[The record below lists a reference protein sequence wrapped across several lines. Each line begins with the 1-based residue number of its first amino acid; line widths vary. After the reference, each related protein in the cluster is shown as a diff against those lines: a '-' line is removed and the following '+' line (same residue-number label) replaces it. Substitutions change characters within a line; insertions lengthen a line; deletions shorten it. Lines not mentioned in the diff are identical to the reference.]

1 MSIFSLQST
10 PETADAMHIFTTS
23 QPSKDPT
30 QGGGSPQS
38 SSSVSDTAIGII
50 VGVVAV
56 ATLQLAILAYFC
68 LSDQRSAT
76 SAVPDRVQIQ
86 NSTALE
92 KEPVAE
98 PVVAEPMVVSV
109 EAVAYQPG
117 SDVLGSNPSASFV
130 ALSTGVVNTDPA
142 PSAPMMIP
150 SSYMPYNYRP
160 APSSYVPYSNVSAQE
175 S

>member
-1 MSIFSLQST
+1 
-10 PETADAMHIFTTS
+10 MHVFTTS

-30 QGGGSPQS
+30 QGGGSSQSSSS
-38 SSSVSDTAIGII
+38 SSSVSDTTIGII

-68 LSDQRSAT
+68 LLDQRSST
-76 SAVPDRVQIQ
+76 SPAPDRVQIQ

-117 SDVLGSNPSASFV
+117 KDELGINPPASFV
-130 ALSTGVVNTDPA
+130 AFSTGVVNTDPV

-150 SSYMPYNYRP
+150 SSHIPYNYRP
-160 APSSYVPYSNVSAQE
+160 APSSYMPYSNVSAQE